1 MKRNLILTALFLALS
16 TQLIFAQRMR
26 PQMMQGPRK
35 LTIDQRLKN
44 LDDLLNLTADQKKSI
59 RKIFENADTRMKEIY
74 EQNKGNRQAMRAAAV
89 DQREKTNTQ
98 ILNLLNDSQKEKYKN
113 YLKQR
118 PNQPMPERNPR
129 GRSGRGRMRF

>member
-16 TQLIFAQRMR
+16 TQFIFAQRMR
-26 PQMMQGPRK
+26 PQMMQGPK
-35 LTIDQRLKN
+35 QPTIDQRIKN
-44 LDDLLNLTADQKKSI
+44 LDAVLNLTADQKKAI
-59 RKIFENADTRMKEIY
+59 HKIFEDADARMKKIY

-118 PNQPMPERNPR
+118 PNRPMPERRPR
-129 GRSGRGRMRF
+129 GRGGRGRMGF